1 MSDSFKPLSA
11 GLGTLFTDLE
21 RRVQAHADLAAL
33 VRNTLPGPE
42 KDHVV
47 SAAYRD
53 DTLVILADSAVWCP
67 QIRYAQE
74 ALLAAL
80 AQAGETRFTKVKVR
94 VGKKVTRD

>member
-1 MSDSFKPLSA
+1 MSDPFKRLSD

-21 RRVQAHADLAAL
+21 RRVQAHADLAVL
-33 VRNTLPGPE
+33 VRNALPGPE

-67 QIRYAQE
+67 QIRYAQRALLE
-74 ALLAAL
+74 ALAR
-80 AQAGETRFTKVKVR
+80 AGETRFTKVKVK
-94 VGKKVTRD
+94 VGKRSG

>member
-1 MSDSFKPLSA
+1 MSDPFKRLSD

-21 RRVQAHADLAAL
+21 QRVQAHADLAAL

-42 KDHVV
+42 KDHIV

-67 QIRYAQE
+67 QIRYAQQQ
-74 ALLAAL
+74 LLEAL

-94 VGKKVTRD
+94 VGRRRGE